1 MKYKN
6 VFRKSL
12 FIEADTAASS
22 IQAMRQL
29 TSFWH
34 NSKKSVRTRHNLIGA
49 KSSKDD
55 IRGNAQAKFMWVG
68 GGGWYNLKPRKV
80 TDAHSLQSVVSL
92 YRNISPI
99 IKWVGPKG
107 SLQSRKKKYGI
118 FHTLEGGQIH
128 FPYFF

>member
-107 SLQSRKKKYGI
+107 SLQSRKKKVWN
-118 FHTLEGGQIH
+118 
-128 FPYFF
+128 FPYFALTPPPRPRKY